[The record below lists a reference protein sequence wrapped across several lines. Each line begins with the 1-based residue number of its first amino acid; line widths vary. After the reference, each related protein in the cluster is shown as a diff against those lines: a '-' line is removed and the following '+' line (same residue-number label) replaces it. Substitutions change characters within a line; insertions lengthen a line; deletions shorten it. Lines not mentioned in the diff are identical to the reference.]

1 MIIWNSSFFPAL
13 YSSCSELNHKKIQ
26 YCSSSGLSRLCSSS
40 LDLRNFPLSR
50 KILKWGKSSNE
61 DIRSRHR
68 LLWFIINTK
77 RITAGLNL
85 LACLLLRLRYQYMYL
100 SFLLFFY
107 LNYDIM
113 MISYNS
119 VTALYQNVE
128 EEKPQLKGQF
138 LFENV
143 LMMQIEDKI
152 FFRDARDVNQA
163 WPDVILS
170 SLAPSISFTIYIP
183 SSHSSYKEHLKSCP
197 PL

>member
-1 MIIWNSSFFPAL
+1 
-13 YSSCSELNHKKIQ
+13 
-26 YCSSSGLSRLCSSS
+26 
-40 LDLRNFPLSR
+40 
-50 KILKWGKSSNE
+50 
-61 DIRSRHR
+61 
-68 LLWFIINTK
+68 
-77 RITAGLNL
+77 
-85 LACLLLRLRYQYMYL
+85 MYL
-100 SFLLFFY
+100 SFLLLFY

-163 WPDVILS
+163 
-170 SLAPSISFTIYIP
+170 
-183 SSHSSYKEHLKSCP
+183 
-197 PL
+197 

>member
-1 MIIWNSSFFPAL
+1 
-13 YSSCSELNHKKIQ
+13 
-26 YCSSSGLSRLCSSS
+26 
-40 LDLRNFPLSR
+40 
-50 KILKWGKSSNE
+50 
-61 DIRSRHR
+61 
-68 LLWFIINTK
+68 
-77 RITAGLNL
+77 
-85 LACLLLRLRYQYMYL
+85 MYL

-163 WPDVILS
+163 
-170 SLAPSISFTIYIP
+170 
-183 SSHSSYKEHLKSCP
+183 
-197 PL
+197 

>member
-1 MIIWNSSFFPAL
+1 
-13 YSSCSELNHKKIQ
+13 
-26 YCSSSGLSRLCSSS
+26 
-40 LDLRNFPLSR
+40 
-50 KILKWGKSSNE
+50 
-61 DIRSRHR
+61 
-68 LLWFIINTK
+68 
-77 RITAGLNL
+77 
-85 LACLLLRLRYQYMYL
+85 MYL

-138 LFENV
+138 LIENV

-163 WPDVILS
+163 
-170 SLAPSISFTIYIP
+170 
-183 SSHSSYKEHLKSCP
+183 
-197 PL
+197 

>member
-1 MIIWNSSFFPAL
+1 
-13 YSSCSELNHKKIQ
+13 
-26 YCSSSGLSRLCSSS
+26 
-40 LDLRNFPLSR
+40 
-50 KILKWGKSSNE
+50 
-61 DIRSRHR
+61 
-68 LLWFIINTK
+68 
-77 RITAGLNL
+77 
-85 LACLLLRLRYQYMYL
+85 MYL
-100 SFLLFFY
+100 YFSLFFY

-163 WPDVILS
+163 
-170 SLAPSISFTIYIP
+170 
-183 SSHSSYKEHLKSCP
+183 
-197 PL
+197 

>member
-1 MIIWNSSFFPAL
+1 MN
-13 YSSCSELNHKKIQ
+13 
-26 YCSSSGLSRLCSSS
+26 
-40 LDLRNFPLSR
+40 
-50 KILKWGKSSNE
+50 
-61 DIRSRHR
+61 
-68 LLWFIINTK
+68 
-77 RITAGLNL
+77 
-85 LACLLLRLRYQYMYL
+85 
-100 SFLLFFY
+100 FY

-163 WPDVILS
+163 
-170 SLAPSISFTIYIP
+170 
-183 SSHSSYKEHLKSCP
+183 
-197 PL
+197 